1 MASLGTSV
9 SSLMESL
16 RQHPWFSPMTWLKP
30 GRLTLQATTH
40 IVLKWLKEVTNL
52 NILR

>member
-9 SSLMESL
+9 SSLTESL
-16 RQHPWFSPMTWLKP
+16 RQHPWLSPIPWQKP

-40 IVLKWLKEVTNL
+40 IVLKWLKEVTHL
-52 NILR
+52 IILR